1 MEDGKAFTTASDNVN
16 LPTFPTHHLRA
27 RRVPDVPEDIDYV
40 MDHLND
46 PNLDLKR
53 PLLSTATE
61 DLELDDK
68 KANQLHYSPSE
79 VDTESHIDSVSERY
93 TRAESR
99 NSTAVDFDDESPYP
113 EVRAAVASVD
123 DPTMPVNT
131 FRMWFLGI
139 VFSIFVCG
147 LNQLFS
153 FRYPSTYISS
163 VVVQLVAL
171 PFGKLLEHILPT
183 YQFNTFGWRWS
194 LNPGPFNIKEH
205 VCITVMTNIVFS
217 GAAATDVFVGQELF
231 YGHKLNFG
239 YQITLSLG
247 VQIIGFS
254 IAGFLRQYVV
264 WPSSMIWPGALV
276 NSALF
281 NTLHKNYGKRDRRH
295 MSREKFFVI
304 VMICSFVYHWV
315 PGYLFTALS
324 FFNWVCWIAPEN
336 LVVNALFGTGSGLGM
351 GILTFDWAMISY
363 IGSPLVTPWWSQ
375 LNVIFST
382 FFWFWLIVP
391 IVYFTNSLNTAY
403 MPISSAMS
411 FDNMGLPYNVSA
423 IITDGRFDVE
433 KYRLYSPLFIPA
445 TLIFA
450 YALAFGSMTSVVVH
464 TFLWFRRDI
473 ARRFRGALKDERDI
487 HSRLMQVYPETP
499 LWWYGIVGVISMVFL
514 FVSIHLFP
522 TELPIW
528 ACIIGVVLGG
538 ILALPMAI
546 LQALTNQR
554 INNLQVL
561 HELVIG
567 YMLPNRPVA
576 NGIFKVLA
584 GATTTQA
591 VAFVGDLKLG
601 HYMKIPPRTM
611 FTIQLVAATIS
622 CFVVN
627 GVQNWVLANVEDVC
641 TRNQKDGFICPGQ
654 MTFATATVI
663 WGAIGPQRLF
673 SPGQPY
679 NFTLY
684 FLLIGAALPIPFY
697 FLARRYPLSFWRY
710 VNVPLMFAG
719 AAGIPPASGINYA
732 SWALVG
738 FIFNF
743 VIRRRHFR
751 WWMRYN
757 FILSAGLEAG
767 LALSLVAIFLF
778 VSLPT
783 NGKRLEWIGNTI
795 MDKTADFMGIPLKMP
810 PEGQTFGPS
819 TWQ

>member
-1 MEDGKAFTTASDNVN
+1 MEDDKAFTTSSEHVNV
-16 LPTFPTHHLRA
+16 PTFPSHMLRP

-46 PNLDLKR
+46 PNLDLKK
-53 PLLSTATE
+53 PLLSTE
-61 DLELDDK
+61 SWELEEK

-139 VFSIFVCG
+139 IFSIVVSGVNQG
-147 LNQLFS
+147 LS
-153 FRYPSTYISS
+153 MRYPSTYISG
-163 VVVQLVAL
+163 VVVQLIVL
-171 PFGKLLEHILPT
+171 PFGKLLERILPT
-183 YQFNTFGWRWS
+183 YQFNTFGYRWS

-205 VCITVMTNIVFS
+205 VCITVMSNIVVS
-217 GAAATDVFVGQELF
+217 GAATTDIYVGQQLF
-231 YGHKLNFG
+231 FGHKLNYG
-239 YQITLSLG
+239 YQILLALG
-247 VQIIGFS
+247 VQVMGFS

-295 MSREKFFVI
+295 MSREKFFAI
-304 VMICSFVYHWV
+304 VALCSFAYHWL

-336 LVVNALFGTGSGLGM
+336 VTVNALFGTVSGLGM
-351 GILTFDWAMISY
+351 GVLSFDWAMIAY

-375 LNVIFST
+375 LNVIAST
-382 FFWFWLIVP
+382 VFWFWLIVP
-391 IVYFTNSLNTAY
+391 IVYFTNSLNTAF
-403 MPISSAMS
+403 MPISSSGS
-411 FDNMGLPYNVSA
+411 FDNTGFPYNVSA
-423 IITDGRFDVE
+423 IITDGKFDVE
-433 KYRLYSPLFIPA
+433 KYRQYSPLFIPA

-450 YALAFGSMTSVVVH
+450 YALAFGSMTAVIVH

-473 ARRFRGALKDERDI
+473 ARRFRSSLKDERDI
-487 HSRLMQVYPETP
+487 HSRLMQAYPESP
-499 LWWYGIVGVISMVFL
+499 LWWYGAVGLLAMVFL
-514 FVSIHLFP
+514 LVSIHLFP

-528 ACIIGVVLGG
+528 ACFVGVILGAC
-538 ILALPMAI
+538 LALPMAI

-561 HELVIG
+561 HELIIG
-567 YMLPNRPVA
+567 YILPNRPVA

-584 GATTTQA
+584 STTTSQA
-591 VAFVGDLKLG
+591 IAFVGDLKLG

-611 FTIQLVAATIS
+611 FQIQLVAAAIS
-622 CFVVN
+622 CFVVTA
-627 GVQNWVLANVEDVC
+627 VQNWMLANIEDVC
-641 TRNQKDGFICPGQ
+641 TPHQKDGFICPGQ

-684 FLLIGAALPIPFY
+684 FLLIGAILPIPLY

-710 VNVPLMFAG
+710 VNIPLMFSG
-719 AAGIPPASGINYA
+719 VAGIPPATGINYA

-738 FIFNF
+738 FIFNY
-743 VIRRRHFR
+743 VVRRRHFR

-767 LALSLVAIFLF
+767 LAICLILIFLCIN
-778 VSLPT
+778 LPT
-783 NGKRLEWIGNTI
+783 KGAQLVWVGNTI
-795 MDKTADFMGIPLKMP
+795 MEKTADYLGLPLK
-810 PEGQTFGPS
+810 T
-819 TWQ
+819 